1 MKEKV
6 IINSICI
13 ITMFLLIGILISIIA
28 LDSKTSSN
36 VNQQQEKPV
45 LYWKNI
51 DVEVVSSRRKS
62 NLFGRVKRYSQT
74 ITVRSKE
81 YKLEKTFKLNSS
93 GAFANMPYWNI
104 KEGDIIKA
112 ELYSWKLE
120 STGEIVRREI
130 NKLK

>member
-36 VNQQQEKPV
+36 VNHQQEKPV
-45 LYWKNI
+45 LYWKDI
-51 DVEVVSSRRKS
+51 DVKVIS
-62 NLFGRVKRYSQT
+62 NNKHSWFVKTRFYKQEIKVISD
-74 ITVRSKE
+74 E
-81 YKLEKTFKLNSS
+81 YNLEETFYFNDS

-104 KEGDIIKA
+104 KEGDVIKA

-120 STGEIVRREI
+120 STREIVNREI